1 MNDKLCAE
9 ATEAMETER
18 AGDGYEALLTG
29 IRRNFG
35 KAVKDESTPMF
46 TTEAP
51 DLYSLFLE
59 NIPADARQHY
69 NCNACRRFV
78 NRFGSLVT
86 VNPETGKQTTVM
98 WGGQVPEFFRRAV
111 KAMKAKVEGARITG
125 VFVSDEKALGYA
137 KTGVWTH
144 MAVDMPPKLIYRGKV
159 DTAGQKEAQK
169 NEDHSLL
176 LACVRKYKVQDVESA
191 VNLLRSGSLYQG
203 EKILP
208 MAEWFLETI
217 RAAGGKRIN
226 TNILWY
232 RAATAPT
239 GFCNIPASMVGTL
252 LDDIAAGYG
261 SDEIKRRFDEK
272 MHPLKYQRPKADPSD
287 GNVRR
292 AEEIVAKMGLEPSL
306 ERRFARLDEV
316 QAIWRPGE
324 EKISAFTGGVFSG
337 VPVKG
342 KQSDVK
348 NGVEAPETAMTFEKF
363 RRTVLPGAKKIEL
376 LVSYHAD
383 SYAGLL
389 TAVHPDAPPI
399 LKWDREEER
408 NPFSWYIYHG
418 GSPHGEWN
426 LNTGWNEVTAVVL
439 QPNMWS
445 DHPCGYSS
453 NGALFVLNG
462 AKDLNGPSSAC
473 LFPEILKGAL
483 HEVRATIEAFSKTT
497 RPSGR
502 EDADVCGLLIQSS
515 SRWLDV
521 KLRVTSD
528 VGVARY
534 KIDRW
539 D

>member
-9 ATEAMETER
+9 AIEAMDVER
-18 AGDGYEALLTG
+18 AGDGYEALLAG
-29 IRRNFG
+29 LRRSFRR
-35 KAVKDESTPMF
+35 AVGDGTTPLF
-46 TTEAP
+46 TAEAP
-51 DLYSLFLE
+51 DLYSVFLE
-59 NIPADARQHY
+59 NIPEEARQHY
-69 NCNACRRFV
+69 NCNACRHFV
-78 NRFGSLVT
+78 NRFGKLVSI
-86 VNPETGKQTTVM
+86 NPETGKQTAVM
-98 WGGQVPEFFRRAV
+98 WNGQMPEFFRSAV
-111 KAMKAKVEGARITG
+111 KAIKAQVEKARITG
-125 VFVSDEKALGYA
+125 VFVSDTEALGYA
-137 KTGVWTH
+137 KTGPWTH
-144 MAVDMPPKLIYRGKV
+144 MAVDLPKKMVYKGRI
-159 DTAGQKEAQK
+159 DSADQEAAK
-169 NEDHSLL
+169 KAEDRRI
-176 LACVRKYKVQDVESA
+176 LASCLTKYKQEDAEAA
-191 VNLLRSGSLYQG
+191 VNLLRTGVLYRGDQ
-203 EKILP
+203 ILP
-208 MAEWFLETI
+208 MAEWFLESMKMARGKKT
-217 RAAGGKRIN
+217 AG
-226 TNILWY
+226 NILWY
-232 RAATAPT
+232 RAATAPS
-239 GFCNIPASMVGTL
+239 GFCHIPASMVGAL
-252 LDDIAAGYG
+252 LEDIAEGR
-261 SDEIKRRFDEK
+261 SVDSIKERFNEK
-272 MHPLKYQRPKADPSD
+272 MNPLQYQRPQAAPAE
-287 GNVRR
+287 GNIKR
-292 AEEIVAKMGLEPSL
+292 AEEIVGKLGLEKSL
-306 ERRFARLDEV
+306 ERRYARLDEV
-316 QAIWRPGE
+316 QAIWRPSK
-324 EKISAFTGGVFSG
+324 EKNTASTGGVFSG

-399 LKWDREEER
+399 LKWDREDER
-408 NPFSWYIYHG
+408 NPFSWYIYHD
-418 GSPHGEWN
+418 GSLHGRWN

-445 DHPCGYSS
+445 DRPCGYSS

-473 LFPEILKGAL
+473 LFPEILKGEL

-521 KLRVTSD
+521 KLRVTND